1 MRTRTIKRLLMCVG
15 IAFIGAL
22 IWITIE
28 DARKLLDVRSAV
40 PQASAIAYGRFISDG
55 ARSRIVIEE
64 IWRHASSG
72 DPVAVGASLPHR
84 IASDATAPD
93 GVVILFSPR
102 LLSRR
107 LVPGTIIG
115 VYGDRVAEMSVS
127 EFKALCAAT
136 QSSDQT
142 MPQR

>member
-1 MRTRTIKRLLMCVG
+1 MCVG

-28 DARKLLDVRSAV
+28 DFRELDVRSAV
-40 PQASAIAYGRFISDG
+40 PHASAIAYGRFISDG

-84 IASDATAPD
+84 IASNATAPD
-93 GVVILFSPR
+93 GMVILFSPR

-107 LVPGTIIG
+107 LVPGAIIG
-115 VYGDRVAEMSVS
+115 VYGDRVSAEMSVS
-127 EFKALCAAT
+127 ELKTLCAGSQA
-136 QSSDQT
+136 SNQT